1 MNGSSLTSF
10 VSEPCN
16 AKDVL
21 KTTTVTANERA
32 LRQTIYKVRE
42 SKQSLITERDIHE
55 NSQESQSE
63 IYFLCIKEKER
74 ALNDVVKHK
83 VTLCSCVCVSESVI

>member
-21 KTTTVTANERA
+21 NTTTVTANERA
-32 LRQTIYKVRE
+32 LRKTIYKVRE
-42 SKQSLITERDIHE
+42 SKQSLITEREIYE
-55 NSQESQSE
+55 NRQESQSE
-63 IYFLCIKEKER
+63 IYFLWIKERE
-74 ALNDVVKHK
+74 LNDVVKHK
-83 VTLCSCVCVSESVI
+83 VTLFVFVCVCLRV